1 MILFSQLNNVPGD
14 FVRDAVIL
22 GLVALSAVGT
32 AVAMW
37 SNLRQKPPHESPTRR
52 EFDELKQKVG
62 DIEHNLAPMERRI
75 LDGVKE
81 IGKELSLK
89 IEHLGEHEYKARG
102 ELWEKLN
109 ATAERVAAEEAKGDL
124 AIGIAKAIVEVSKKS

>member
-1 MILFSQLNNVPGD
+1 MLFSQINDVPSD
-14 FVRDAVIL
+14 FLKSAAILFLVGLSVVVGIVAVWANI
-22 GLVALSAVGT
+22 
-32 AVAMW
+32 
-37 SNLRQKPPHESPTRR
+37 RQKPPHESPTRR
-52 EFDELKQKVG
+52 EFDDLKQKVG

-75 LDGVKE
+75 LDGVKD

-124 AIGIAKAIVEVSKKS
+124 AIGIAKAIVETAKKS